1 MTKAKEKVK
10 DLLRLMNIMPI
21 MIVKMKGCGSFERE
35 KINNGHLGK
44 KKHQCQQLQRHQVED
59 LMIGEKLYLLRPSLT
74 RKLFAYLILGHV

>member
-35 KINNGHLGK
+35 KINNGEGP
-44 KKHQCQQLQRHQVED
+44 LQ
-59 LMIGEKLYLLRPSLT
+59 IIT
-74 RKLFAYLILGHV
+74 RFL